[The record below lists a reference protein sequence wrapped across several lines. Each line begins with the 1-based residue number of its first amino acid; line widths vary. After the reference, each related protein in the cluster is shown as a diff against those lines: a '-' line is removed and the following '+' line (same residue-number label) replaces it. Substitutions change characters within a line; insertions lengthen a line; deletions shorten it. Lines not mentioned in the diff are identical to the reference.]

1 VTSKNPLHDLLTSHE
16 YSEVTGVIE
25 TNVCD
30 GLFAIANAINRLAAV
45 NEKSL
50 AVQEQGMIA
59 ANDLAA
65 QYAESRQVLVDQ
77 LMRQAAGRG
86 HDA

>member
-1 VTSKNPLHDLLTSHE
+1 
-16 YSEVTGVIE
+16 VIE

-50 AVQEQGMIA
+50 AAQEQGMVHGQDRQRNTRA
-59 ANDLAA
+59 AKCWLT
-65 QYAESRQVLVDQ
+65 S
-77 LMRQAAGRG
+77 
-86 HDA
+86 